1 MCKLIYLYMCKAICV
16 CVRRYMYVCNNSFI
30 MCKVSY
36 IYIYI
41 CKAINVCVRQY
52 MYVYDDTFV
61 SFAMPWWSLPNAYV

>member
-1 MCKLIYLYMCKAICV
+1 
-16 CVRRYMYVCNNSFI
+16 MYVCNNSFI

-61 SFAMPWWSLPNAYV
+61 SFAMPWWSLPNAYVYGNIYTCVE